1 MKLVRHYLEDIAGI
15 EIYPIISFLLFFAL
29 FIFVT
34 WYVIKMDKEHIE
46 EVSNYATDKADELPA
61 SKDHNLN

>member
-1 MKLVRHYLEDIAGI
+1 MKLVRHYLENIAGV

-29 FIFVT
+29 FIIVT
-34 WYVIKMDKEHIE
+34 WYVIKMDKEHIV

-61 SKDHNLN
+61 ADES

>member
-29 FIFVT
+29 FIFVL
-34 WYVIKMDKEHIE
+34 WYVIKMDKAHVI
-46 EVSNYATDKADELPA
+46 EVSNYATDKADEVPTA
-61 SKDHNLN
+61 DES